1 MESPQLPRPSPSL
14 PGDRGTMPELE
25 AWRAGVGYE
34 GIQGSLGYLP
44 EVLTVVAD
52 TASTACP
59 PGTQPRQSH
68 QPGVQLVAH
77 SGAEAAPVGSQ
88 HLWAQRVRFKRRG
101 GALTE
106 KVIAK
111 MSPHTQSLQSYR
123 PQSPGPLSSQD
134 DLAATTIRAPP
145 AWHSRRHRAPGRGRR
160 GCEGGARLPGLLSGR
175 GMSGP
180 T

>member
-1 MESPQLPRPSPSL
+1 MGS
-14 PGDRGTMPELE
+14 
-25 AWRAGVGYE
+25 E

-88 HLWAQRVRFKRRG
+88 HLWAQRVRTKRRG

-111 MSPHTQSLQSYR
+111 MSPTHTVLTIL
-123 PQSPGPLSSQD
+123 PSPEPRS
-134 DLAATTIRAPP
+134 TVF
-145 AWHSRRHRAPGRGRR
+145 PGRPRSNDNTCSTCLALAPTYGTWTRKT
-160 GCEGGARLPGLLSGR
+160 GL
-175 GMSGP
+175 
-180 T
+180 